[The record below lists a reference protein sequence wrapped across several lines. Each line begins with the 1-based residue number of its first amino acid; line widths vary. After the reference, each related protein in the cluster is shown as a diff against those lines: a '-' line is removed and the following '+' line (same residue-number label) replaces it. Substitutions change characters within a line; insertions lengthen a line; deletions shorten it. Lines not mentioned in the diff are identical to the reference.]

1 MRLDHLLSRV
11 KKTYQKGEAEGFR
24 ERGKG
29 NRKHYMVLKVLEH
42 FQREEPARDAG
53 ETAWGCSSVGRAPA
67 LQAGGQRFEPAHLHQ
82 PRKGSDGLIAQ
93 LVRARA

>member
-1 MRLDHLLSRV
+1 MRLDHLLSKV
-11 KKTYQKGEAEGFR
+11 YKKEEEEAVEGKRKRRALYSFEGTEVSSEELGRTKG
-24 ERGKG
+24 
-29 NRKHYMVLKVLEH
+29 
-42 FQREEPARDAG
+42 P
-53 ETAWGCSSVGRAPA
+53 TWGCSSDGRAPA